1 MLRLGIVGLPN
12 VGKSTLFNALTSSK
26 AAAAENYPFC
36 TVEPNVGVV
45 EVPDPRLEK
54 LNEVVKPKRKIPAV
68 VEFVDIA
75 GLVKGA
81 SQGEGL
87 GNQFLS
93 HIREVDAVVHVIRC
107 FEDPDVVHVMGP
119 VDPVRDHDVITS
131 ELALADLA
139 VVERRL
145 DKTRKSARAGDKEAQ
160 QELVLVERVVQE
172 LNAGRGAREAGE
184 NTDAIKFLRTLG
196 LLTAKPILYA
206 ANVNEDDLARGG
218 SGGKWIEKL
227 RVAVQSHH
235 EEAEIVPF
243 SAKFEAEL
251 GELSGEERREYLAS
265 AGVSEPGLDR
275 LIHAGYR
282 LLGLQTFF
290 TVGENEVRAWTMHR
304 GDTAFAAAGEI
315 HSDFQRGFIRAETVG
330 YNEFVK
336 AGSYKVA
343 REQGLVRSEGRDY
356 VVKDGDIL
364 LFRFNV

>member
-26 AAAAENYPFC
+26 AAAENYPFC

-45 EVPDPRLEK
+45 EVPDPRLARLFE
-54 LNEVVKPKRKIPAV
+54 LVRPKRKVPAV

-75 GLVKGA
+75 GLVRGA

-93 HIREVDAVVHVIRC
+93 HIREVDAIVNVIRC

-131 ELALADLA
+131 ELALADLG

-145 DKTRKSARAGDKEAQ
+145 EKTRKTARAGDKEAQ
-160 QELVLVERVVQE
+160 LEVVVLERVLAE

-184 NTDAIKFLRTLG
+184 TDDAIRFLRQLG

-206 ANVNEDDLARGG
+206 ANVNEDDLAAG
-218 SGGKWIEKL
+218 GGKWLDRL
-227 RVAVQSHH
+227 RAAVQSHH

-251 GELSGEERREYLAS
+251 AELAGEERGEYLAS
-265 AGVSEPGLDR
+265 AGVREPGLDR
-275 LIHAGYR
+275 LIHAGYH

-304 GDTAFAAAGEI
+304 GGTAFAAAGEI
-315 HSDFQRGFIRAETVG
+315 HSDFQRGFIRAETVA
-330 YNEFVK
+330 YEEFIRV
-336 AGSYKVA
+336 GSYKAA

-356 VVKDGDIL
+356 VVQDGDVL

>member
-45 EVPDPRLEK
+45 EVPDPRLDR
-54 LNEVVKPKRKIPAV
+54 LFQLVKPKKKVPAV

-81 SQGEGL
+81 SRGEGL

-93 HIREVDAVVHVIRC
+93 HIREVDAIVHVIRC

-119 VDPVRDHDVITS
+119 VDPVRDHDVVTS

-139 VVERRL
+139 
-145 DKTRKSARAGDKEAQ
+145 
-160 QELVLVERVVQE
+160 
-172 LNAGRGAREAGE
+172 
-184 NTDAIKFLRTLG
+184 
-196 LLTAKPILYA
+196 
-206 ANVNEDDLARGG
+206 
-218 SGGKWIEKL
+218 
-227 RVAVQSHH
+227 
-235 EEAEIVPF
+235 
-243 SAKFEAEL
+243 
-251 GELSGEERREYLAS
+251 GEERREYLAA
-265 AGVSEPGLDR
+265 AGVGEPGLDR

-304 GDTAFAAAGEI
+304 GETAFHAAGAI
-315 HSDFQRGFIRAETVG
+315 HSDFQRGFIRAETASLE
-330 YNEFVK
+330 EFVK
-336 AGSYKVA
+336 AGSYKAA
-343 REQGLVRSEGRDY
+343 RELGLVRSEGRDY
-356 VVKDGDIL
+356 LVKDGDIL

>member
-12 VGKSTLFNALTSSK
+12 VGKSTLFNALTSSQ

-45 EVPDPRLEK
+45 EVPDPRLDT
-54 LNEVVKPKRKIPAV
+54 LFQLVKPKTRVPAV

-81 SQGEGL
+81 SEGEGL

-119 VDPVRDHDVITS
+119 VDPVRDHDVVTS

-145 DKTRKSARAGDKEAQ
+145 EKTRKSARAGDKDAQ
-160 QELVLVERVVQE
+160 AELVLLDRVMEE

-184 NTDAIKFLRTLG
+184 GDDAVRFLRMLG

-206 ANVNEDDLARGG
+206 ANVNEDDLAA
-218 SGGKWIEKL
+218 SGGPWIDRLKA
-227 RVAVQSHH
+227 AVQTHH
-235 EEAEIVPF
+235 EDAEIVPF

-251 GELSGEERREYLAS
+251 AELSGEERREFLAQ
-265 AGVSEPGLDR
+265 AGVGEPGLDR
-275 LIHAGYR
+275 LIHAGYH

-304 GDTAFAAAGEI
+304 GQTAFDAAGEI

-330 YNEFVK
+330 FAEFVR
-336 AGSYKVA
+336 AASYKAA